1 MHATYNKTMFSKA
14 FVSSNTLNIP
24 LKMSELGSKLFYL
37 FNICLLEMNMRMK
50 AEQGFNQLSELQIV
64 WYNHTDTINYPL

>member
-1 MHATYNKTMFSKA
+1 MYFHFLNLMHVTYNKTMFSKA
-14 FVSSNTLNIP
+14 FVSSNILNIP
-24 LKMSELGSKLFYL
+24 SKMSELGSKMFYL

-64 WYNHTDTINYPL
+64 